1 MSIKQAKL
9 IVKARKHNLL
19 NSFCN
24 NGFVYIEQHENN
36 KNKSVKKSRERERE
50 RERALM
56 TVTVWLSLSFH
67 GKMIRLDNEV

>member
-50 RERALM
+50 RALM
-56 TVTVWLSLSFH
+56 PVTVWLSLSFH